1 MPCPG
6 GLSSDGR
13 RGYARTGIGQSFA
26 YLESKMVLAHFM
38 CAFDWEVTDPSMLQP
53 IDFIATI
60 TLRPKPYTIRL
71 LPRTGAP

>member
-1 MPCPG
+1 
-6 GLSSDGR
+6 
-13 RGYARTGIGQSFA
+13 
-26 YLESKMVLAHFM
+26 MVLAHFM

-71 LPRTGAP
+71 LPRSGAP